1 MLTDYCPRPGGRDI
15 FRDIKEFESVKRN
28 VDSEM
33 FTSKKRLF
41 RNKCGFFGRRII
53 SSNSA

>member
-1 MLTDYCPRPGGRDI
+1 MLTDYRPRPGGRNI

-33 FTSKKRLF
+33 FTSEKRLF
-41 RNKCGFFGRRII
+41 RNKCSFFERRII